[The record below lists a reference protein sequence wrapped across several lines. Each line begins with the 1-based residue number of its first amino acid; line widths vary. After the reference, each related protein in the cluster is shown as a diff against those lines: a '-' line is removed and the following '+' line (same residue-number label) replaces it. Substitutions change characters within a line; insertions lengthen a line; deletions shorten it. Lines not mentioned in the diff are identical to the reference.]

1 MTEGTVVR
9 VLSDFADVAL
19 DPEPGAPAIIV
30 SARLRGRLALR
41 AGTDKN
47 VLAVGDR
54 VILEDPAHEWIIED
68 ILPRRTRFSRRH
80 PHHLHKEQVIAAN
93 VDQVLIVVSAER
105 PAFRPDIVDLHL
117 VAASAAGLPALI
129 LLTKCDLVHAGRA
142 EDVARRYRK
151 LKIAIL
157 RTGLDDEAG
166 LQRLKRDL
174 LVGRTTVM
182 VGLSGVGKSTLRNRL
197 LPDSP
202 GKAPTAPVSD
212 KSGEGRHVTT
222 AATFEPLAPKG
233 FLVDTPGIRE
243 LKPWGVSGREVQQHF
258 PEFADAEC
266 RFSDCHHV
274 TEPGCGVLTTVER
287 GEASPERLRSLLA
300 LMKEL

>member
-1 MTEGTVVR
+1 MNEGTVVR
-9 VLSDFADVAL
+9 VYSDFADVAL
-19 DPEPGAPAIIV
+19 DVAPGAPPVIV
-30 SARLRGRLALR
+30 TARLRGRLALR

-54 VILEDPAHEWIIED
+54 VILENPGHEWIVED

-80 PHHLHKEQVIAAN
+80 PHQSHLEQVIAAN

-105 PAFRPDIVDLHL
+105 PGFRPDIVDLHL

-129 LLTKCDLVHAGRA
+129 LLTKADLVPPGRI
-142 EDVARRYRK
+142 EEIARRYRK
-151 LKIAIL
+151 LKLPIL

-166 LQRLKRDL
+166 LSRLRRDL

-202 GKAPTAPVSD
+202 GKAPTAAVSE
-212 KSGEGRHVTT
+212 KSGQGRHVTT
-222 AATFEPLAPKG
+222 AATFEPLPPKG

-243 LKPWGVSGREVQQHF
+243 LRPWGVSGRGVQAHF
-258 PEFADAEC
+258 PEFQDAEC
-266 RFSDCHHV
+266 RFSDCRHA
-274 TEPGCGVLTTVER
+274 TEPGCGVLAAVER
-287 GEASPERLRSLLA
+287 GEATEERLASMLA
-300 LMKEL
+300 MMDEL